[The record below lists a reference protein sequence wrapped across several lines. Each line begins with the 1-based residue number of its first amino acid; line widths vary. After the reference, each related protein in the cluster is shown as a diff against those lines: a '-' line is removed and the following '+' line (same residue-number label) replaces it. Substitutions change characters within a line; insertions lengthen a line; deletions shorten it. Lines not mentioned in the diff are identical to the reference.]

1 MIEHLGILKTQENL
15 LDERIKVTNIL
26 IQIVSLLRKNRS
38 RSLFMINEKLVLKI
52 YQFAPNDHLELVEAD
67 QKSLWSREYQEHIE
81 NEKVRK

>member
-1 MIEHLGILKTQENL
+1 
-15 LDERIKVTNIL
+15 
-26 IQIVSLLRKNRS
+26 
-38 RSLFMINEKLVLKI
+38 MINKKLVLKI